1 MKPARKLQLHDNIRE
16 EIRTIAWKQVTKSG
30 ASALSLGAIAR
41 ELGVTTPALYRYYHS
56 RNDLVT
62 ALIGEAYLSFAQ
74 ALESARDSY
83 PASDHVGRFRNLA
96 LAYYDWAVTHPQQ
109 YILIFGAP
117 IPGYELDPQ
126 VGQVADRSFLVLLD
140 VLNAA
145 EADNRINFSFEKNGI
160 SAGLQDQLA
169 TEPANGKSY
178 SPRVM
183 YLALVSWS
191 FIHGVTFLE
200 LYQHYP
206 KTLSGRTRE
215 FIQVEIN
222 RLIKHIGLE

>member
-30 ASALSLGAIAR
+30 ASSLSLGAIAR

-62 ALIGEAYLSFAQ
+62 ALIREAYLSFAQ
-74 ALESARDSY
+74 ALESARDSF
-83 PASDHVGRFRNLA
+83 PAGDYVGHFRSLA
-96 LAYYDWAVTHPQQ
+96 LAYYDWAAAHPQQ

-140 VLNAA
+140 VINAA
-145 EADNRINFSFEKNGI
+145 AAADRINFDFEKPSI
-160 SAGLQDQLA
+160 SAGLKDQLA
-169 TEPANGKSY
+169 AEPANGKSY
-178 SPRVM
+178 PPRVM

-191 FIHGVTFLE
+191 FIHGVASLE

-206 KTLSGRTRE
+206 GILAGRIRE
-215 FIQVEIN
+215 FIQVEID